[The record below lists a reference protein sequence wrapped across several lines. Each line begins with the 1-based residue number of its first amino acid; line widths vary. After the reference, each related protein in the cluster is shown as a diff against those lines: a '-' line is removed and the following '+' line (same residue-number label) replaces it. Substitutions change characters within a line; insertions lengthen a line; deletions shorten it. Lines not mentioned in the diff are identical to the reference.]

1 MVLMKVAMLVTEPTV
16 RSGRKMRM
24 ITPPPLHDLVSH
36 VYFVTVV
43 CWTYC
48 LQCLVYGEVHVLWDV
63 SMSVCASA
71 SQCTLNATFMSH
83 VYCPDMLTDDAHPHT
98 LRVLLV

>member
-1 MVLMKVAMLVTEPTV
+1 M
-16 RSGRKMRM
+16 
-24 ITPPPLHDLVSH
+24 
-36 VYFVTVV
+36 
-43 CWTYC
+43 
-48 LQCLVYGEVHVLWDV
+48 WDV
-63 SMSVCASA
+63 SVSVCASA